1 MEQLFTPGNFDVPKK
16 LGYLMDVIKNVKKR
30 ADFNPEE
37 FDIESEYKALSDL
50 SIDKL
55 KDRSMTDK
63 NLIYSSVHVQFH
75 KQNMTAGKLIGV
87 FATGNVSHAFM
98 SL

>member
-1 MEQLFTPGNFDVPKK
+1 
-16 LGYLMDVIKNVKKR
+16 MDVIKSVRKR

-50 SIDKL
+50 SIYEL